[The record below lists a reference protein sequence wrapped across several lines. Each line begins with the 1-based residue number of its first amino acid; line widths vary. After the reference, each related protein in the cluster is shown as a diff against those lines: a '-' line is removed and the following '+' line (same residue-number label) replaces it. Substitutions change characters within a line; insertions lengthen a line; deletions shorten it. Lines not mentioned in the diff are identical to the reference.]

1 MINKRLYGLFCC
13 LHRQMSRNS
22 HKLFKENNLSH
33 VQMCA
38 MIFVECENK
47 EGRRVCQKDIE
58 NHINLRPS
66 ATSSMLANLEKKGFI
81 TRTVSDG
88 DARAKFVTLTEKGTV
103 VCQKNKQFMDESDN
117 LIQSAL
123 SEDEQNE
130 FKNLILKIMCE
141 AEKYGRE
148 LKND

>member
-33 VQMCA
+33 VQMYA
-38 MIFVECENK
+38 MIFVECESK

-58 NHINLRPS
+58 KHINLRPS

-81 TRTVSDG
+81 TRTVRRRCESKIRYAYRKG
-88 DARAKFVTLTEKGTV
+88 YGCLPEKQTV
-103 VCQKNKQFMDESDN
+103 
-117 LIQSAL
+117 
-123 SEDEQNE
+123 
-130 FKNLILKIMCE
+130 
-141 AEKYGRE
+141 YG
-148 LKND
+148 

>member
-1 MINKRLYGLFCC
+1 
-13 LHRQMSRNS
+13 MSRNS

-33 VQMCA
+33 VQMYA
-38 MIFVECENK
+38 MIFVECESK

-58 NHINLRPS
+58 KHINLRPS

-141 AEKYGRE
+141 SEKYGRE